1 MARRALSPDEAAAA
15 GLPQAPTRRPVDP
28 SEAQTIGL
36 PPTGPQA
43 SRGGIAGAYDK
54 AKEVA
59 ENVFDT
65 SPDVLR
71 LALQG
76 ATKRYSDEAQG
87 LLEST
92 FPRLALGP
100 GEFFDP
106 SVPTPAPQ
114 SYAQA
119 RDASRANIEQ
129 SRQNLPKGVGTA
141 VEIAGDIASDIA
153 TGGAGNTYKGA
164 AAMGALSGL
173 GSSTADLTQGD
184 VGGAVGDTAIGGALG
199 VAGKAV
205 GDAIGSGYSS
215 VRDWVLRRAGAGKEA
230 AEALAEAQAKDLVGK
245 QVQQARSAAG
255 SAASNARNAVEN
267 IEGIDLPAENVRRTV
282 GEAREAVMGQIDA
295 LDDAIEAAEARA
307 QAMGIDIQDLG
318 AGRRGEFLAKGGRLD
333 KAQKAAASLQSLRGA
348 REDLVGQYK
357 ELLTRGVDDALDV
370 DYGALREA
378 QGALRAD
385 PRFESLK
392 ANVLKNSL
400 NDFDR
405 VSADALAKREAFHQ
419 ALSSQS
425 ADEAAMAQR
434 LLSGEEA
441 RNQLGQR
448 LQRYGAPLVGSALGA
463 GAGAA
468 VGIATGGDPADMAL
482 YALGGAGVRPA
493 LQSFKRLAQ
502 QPAVQHAAWSGIEW
516 LARSSP
522 ESFGKYA
529 GAVTQALAR
538 GPEALKALD
547 KVLNDTD
554 PQWRQ
559 LRAQQAKQAPSP

>member
-1 MARRALSPDEAAAA
+1 MPTFDDLVKAGGKPDASAPSGPTYDDLIRAGGTPNEPGMLDRIGGALSSAGDAAN
-15 GLPQAPTRRPVDP
+15 D
-28 SEAQTIGL
+28 I
-36 PPTGPQA
+36 
-43 SRGGIAGAYDK
+43 
-54 AKEVA
+54 
-59 ENVFDT
+59 
-65 SPDVLR
+65 LR
-71 LALQG
+71 LGLQG
-76 ATKRYSDEAQG
+76 ATKRFSDEGVG

-106 SVPTPAPQ
+106 SVPTPEAK
-114 SYAQA
+114 SYAEA
-119 RDASRANIEQ
+119 RDAERAAIEQ
-129 SRQNLPKGVGTA
+129 SRANLPRGVGTG
-141 VEIAGDIASDIA
+141 VEIAGDILTDVA

-173 GSSTADLTQGD
+173 GASEADLTKGD
-184 VGGAVGDTAIGGALG
+184 VGGAARDTALGAGLS

-205 GDAIGSGYSS
+205 GDKLGEGYGR
-215 VRDWVLRRAGAGKEA
+215 VRDWVIQRAQRGQA
-230 AEALAEAQAKDLVGK
+230 AARELAEAQAADLVGK

-267 IEGIDLPAENVRRTV
+267 IEGIVLPVENVRRTV
-282 GEAREAVMGQIDA
+282 GEARDAALGQIDA

-307 QAMGIDIQDLG
+307 RAMGIDLEDLG

-333 KAQKAAASLQSLRGA
+333 KAQKAAASLQALRSA
-348 REDLVGQYK
+348 REDVVDQYK
-357 ELLTRGVDDALDV
+357 ELLARGADDAFDV

-405 VSADALAKREAFHQ
+405 VAADAVAKREAFRQ

-425 ADEAAMAQR
+425 ADEAAMAEN
-434 LLSGEEA
+434 LLSGREF

-448 LQRYGAPLVGSALGA
+448 LQRYGSPLVGSALGA

-502 QPAVQHAAWSGIEW
+502 QPATRNAVWSGIEW
-516 LARSSP
+516 LARTAP

-529 GAVTQALAR
+529 GAVTSALAR
-538 GPEALKALD
+538 GPEALKAMD
-547 KVLNDTD
+547 KVLRDTD
-554 PQWRQ
+554 PEWRQ
-559 LRAQQAKQAPSP
+559 LREQQEKQAASQ